1 MRSLCTAVVA
11 AALVITQIPANAQN
25 SLSPSQPGPTFR
37 SNVNL
42 VLVDVVVRD
51 SAGNI
56 VRGLTA
62 DDFQL
67 VEDGRPQQIAS
78 FAFEQISTDARGP
91 VSASLLSPDNA
102 DTSRVLTPAGGASA
116 PVEST
121 QLTDADTA
129 GRRLLVMLFDTSSM
143 QPEDLQT
150 AIDAA
155 SKWVDKSMNSADLV
169 AVAAIGSSLNVLA
182 NFTND
187 KPTIASALAALS
199 AADGTAPVSVDATTA
214 ATDDASTNATDV
226 ATSVDAG
233 TQELDTFNNDVR
245 LRALTTLASALTPIQ
260 QKKAILY
267 FSSGM
272 ARNGSDNQVEL
283 RKAVNAAVRAN
294 VAIYPADARGLQTVI
309 PGGSARTASR
319 GGVSAFSGRAVADQ
333 FSTLAAQQETLQTL
347 ASDTGGTAFTDTN
360 DLGDAFARIERDISA
375 YYILGFSST
384 NANRDGR
391 FRRLTVRLKQPKG
404 FKVEAREGYFAD
416 RDFAHTAKTDRE
428 VILREQLAAALPAT
442 DVPVY
447 MTTSWFQLS
456 ADKSF
461 VAISVAVP
469 GAAVPTSIDKNTL
482 DIAGVIRD
490 ERGVPVAEIRDTLTV
505 PPSDVATIAR
515 RQVQYQTGVS
525 LPIGRFSA
533 KVVVRENASG
543 LMGTFEAPIVVP
555 DIKRAPVKVS
565 SVVLSTQLQAAGS
578 RKTANPLVRDGMEL
592 VPNLTRIVNRSQPL
606 YFYYEVYSP
615 TLENGAPHLATSLT
629 FYKGAVKVF
638 ETPVVERARVD
649 ATDRHASIF
658 QFEVPP
664 DSLKPGPYVCQV
676 NVVDE
681 AADRFAFP
689 RLDLYVR

>member
-1 MRSLCTAVVA
+1 MQRGWTALVA
-11 AALVITQIPANAQN
+11 AALMVNQITAMAQ
-25 SLSPSQPGPTFR
+25 SLSPASRAAPPFR

-51 SAGNI
+51 KAGNI
-56 VRGLTA
+56 VRGLAA

-78 FAFEQISTDARGP
+78 FAFEQIATGTRP
-91 VSASLLSPDNA
+91 LVNASLLSPEA
-102 DTSRVLTPAGGASA
+102 TDTSRVLAPAGFVGVPQSA
-116 PVEST
+116 
-121 QLTDADTA
+121 QLTEADTA

-143 QPEDLQT
+143 QPEDVQT
-150 AIDAA
+150 AVDAA
-155 SKWVDKSMNSADLV
+155 NKWVGSSMTSADLV
-169 AVAAIGSSLNVLA
+169 AVAVIGSSLNVLA
-182 NFTND
+182 DFTND
-187 KPTIASALAALS
+187 TSTVHSALAALS
-199 AADGTAPVSVDATTA
+199 AADGTAPLAVDTSTA
-214 ATDDASTNATDV
+214 ASDDAGTNATDV
-226 ATSVDAG
+226 ATNVDAG

-245 LRALTTLASALTPIQ
+245 LRALTTLASALAPIQ

-272 ARNGSDNQVEL
+272 ARSGMDNQIEL

-309 PGGSARTASR
+309 PGGSARNASR

-333 FSTLAAQQETLQTL
+333 FTTLAAQQETLQTL

-360 DLGDAFARIERDISA
+360 DLGDAFARIARDISA

-384 NANRDGR
+384 NASRDGR
-391 FRRLTVRLKQPKG
+391 FRRLTVRLKNPGG

-428 VILREQLAAALPAT
+428 VLLREQLAAALPAT

-447 MTTSWFQLS
+447 LTTSWFQLS

-469 GAAVPTSIDKNTL
+469 GTAVPTSLDKNTL

-490 ERGVPVAEIRDTLTV
+490 ERGLPIAQIRDTLTV
-505 PPSDVATIAR
+505 PPSNASTIAR

-525 LPIGRFSA
+525 LPPGRFSA

-543 LMGTFEAPIVVP
+543 LMGTFEAPIIVP
-555 DIKRAPVKVS
+555 DIKRAPVKIS
-565 SVVLSTQLQAAGS
+565 SVVLSTQVQAATG
-578 RKTANPLVRDGMEL
+578 RKTANPLVRDGIEL
-592 VPNLTRIVNRSQPL
+592 VPNLTHIVNQRQAL

-629 FYKGAVKVF
+629 FYKGTVKVF
-638 ETPVVERARVD
+638 ETPVVEQARVD
-649 ATDRHASIF
+649 ANDRHASIF

-664 DSLKPGPYVCQV
+664 GSLKPGPYVCQV

-681 AADRFAFP
+681 AAERFAFP